1 MQIDVFY
8 DTVCPWCWIGKRH
21 LALALEQ
28 WQGDPVSL
36 RYHSFFLNPDIPPQG
51 YDFAPYMLQKGGGR
65 MSLED
70 FFAGPRQMGAAIGID
85 FRFEAIQRAPNTTDS
100 HRLMML
106 APDALKDPLLE
117 ALFAAYFHHGQDLSD
132 HGVLLSVAQT
142 LGLDLA
148 AVREML
154 AGDQFRAEV
163 ALEMDIAAQIGVRG
177 VPFYVFHNKF
187 AFSGAQPPETILRVM
202 QQTADM
208 LG

>member
-21 LALALEQ
+21 LSLALQQ
-28 WQGDPVSL
+28 WQGPAVNV

-51 YDFAPYMLQKGGGR
+51 YDFAPYMLKKGGGR

-106 APDALKDPLLE
+106 APDEQKDPLLE
-117 ALFAAYFHHGQDLSD
+117 ALFEAYFHHGQDISQ
-132 HGVLLSVAQT
+132 HSVLMEVAQAV
-142 LGLDLA
+142 GLEGP
-148 AVREML
+148 AVQKML
-154 AGDQFRAEV
+154 AGDDLREDV
-163 ALEMDIAAQIGVRG
+163 RLEMEIAAKMGISG
-177 VPFYVFHNKF
+177 VPFYVFHNKL
-187 AFSGAQPPETILRVM
+187 AFSGAQPPEVILRVM

-208 LG
+208 IA